1 MVTDDSFV
9 DFKMMGK
16 ERGARLNIQIS
27 RGERRSR
34 WWIVKGVPCE
44 AEATHQRELYF
55 GREGFLVA
63 EGLDDY
69 DDRRGHG
76 LGQLI
81 GAYGV
86 VLQREIGEDHEAAE
100 AEGQEE
106 EFGRR

>member
-1 MVTDDSFV
+1 M
-9 DFKMMGK
+9 
-16 ERGARLNIQIS
+16 
-27 RGERRSR
+27 GERWSR
-34 WWIVKGVPCE
+34 RWTGKGAPCQ

-86 VLQREIGEDHEAAE
+86 ILQREVGEDHEATE